1 MSRMTTIF
9 AGLVTLALAGAARA
23 DAPTPPFTITTVDE
37 FERLDDTTF
46 SLTGLVSGETT
57 PRVMQLHA
65 GYVPYE
71 GAPLTKSADACERGA
86 LMMSTH
92 PGRFTLRVARN
103 DNVGGGAVSCRLIRQ
118 Q

>member
-1 MSRMTTIF
+1 MSRMTLIF
-9 AGLVTLALAGAARA
+9 AGLVTLAFAGVARA

-57 PRVMQLHA
+57 PRVMELHA

-71 GAPLTKSADACERGA
+71 GDPPSPSRPTPASA
-86 LMMSTH
+86 
-92 PGRFTLRVARN
+92 GR
-103 DNVGGGAVSCRLIRQ
+103 
-118 Q
+118 